1 MYCKCRAALAS
12 KGNIPK
18 TLNKTYFTTWRPRLH
33 STVQAGEGQTR
44 SGPNRIAAAIG
55 GVIFQDLW
63 LKFNLCLEDYEQ
75 LTNEQQEEEIVPL
88 IDLLGIGAGKNPK
101 ILRMSNKTTFLEQWA
116 GLFRRWRSRRRVRPR
131 WSWAP
136 RMPASRWRRWARWSR
151 RWSSWTSCSL
161 SGTSGPLRTRT
172 TSPCSEAGWFRLL
185 TGCSKWIQHRILKYS
200 ICYLRDVTTKI
211 ERDPSKSI

>member
-1 MYCKCRAALAS
+1 MPCRSS
-12 KGNIPK
+12 KQGK
-18 TLNKTYFTTWRPRLH
+18 H
-33 STVQAGEGQTR
+33 SEDIEQNLFHNVTPQTAQYGTGRRGSNRQTR

-116 GLFRRWRSRRRVRPR
+116 GLFRR
-131 WSWAP
+131 
-136 RMPASRWRRWARWSR
+136 
-151 RWSSWTSCSL
+151 
-161 SGTSGPLRTRT
+161 
-172 TSPCSEAGWFRLL
+172 
-185 TGCSKWIQHRILKYS
+185 
-200 ICYLRDVTTKI
+200 
-211 ERDPSKSI
+211 